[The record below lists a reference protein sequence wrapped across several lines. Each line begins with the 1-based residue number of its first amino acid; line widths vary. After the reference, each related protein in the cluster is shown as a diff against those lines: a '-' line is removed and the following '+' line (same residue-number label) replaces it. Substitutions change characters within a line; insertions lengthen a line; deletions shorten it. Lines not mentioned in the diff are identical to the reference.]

1 MKAAIVLDETL
12 PAGLLANAA
21 ACITTGIF
29 RGAEE
34 ALGPQIE
41 GADCTF
47 IPITKIG
54 IPILRKGHKDFQELL
69 TRAKTNNLKTMI
81 FTREA
86 QSTNSY
92 DEYVQRVQGKKIA
105 DLTISGIGVIGDDAA
120 VTKFAGDLPLLR

>member
-21 ACITTGIF
+21 ACIATGIF
-29 RGAEE
+29 SGETEPMGA
-34 ALGPQIE
+34 QIE

-47 IPITKIG
+47 ISITKIG

-69 TRAKTNNLKTMI
+69 TRARTNNLKTMV
-81 FTREA
+81 FTHEA
-86 QSTNSY
+86 QSTNNY
-92 DEYVQRVQGKKIA
+92 EEYTERVKGRKLEELKVI
-105 DLTISGIGVIGDDAA
+105 GIGVIGEDKA

>member
-1 MKAAIVLDETL
+1 MKAAIILDETL

-29 RGAEE
+29 KDEPDAF
-34 ALGPQIE
+34 GPAIQ

-47 IPITKIG
+47 IQITKIG
-54 IPILRKGHKDFQELL
+54 IPILRRGHKDFPELL
-69 TRAKTNNLKTMI
+69 ERAKVNNLKTMI

-92 DEYVQRVQGKKIA
+92 EEYIKRVEGKPLSE
-105 DLTISGIGVIGDDAA
+105 LTITGIGVIGDDAA

>member
-29 RGAEE
+29 KDVGE
-34 ALGPQIE
+34 ALGREIQ

-47 IPITKIG
+47 IQITKIG
-54 IPILRKGHKDFQELL
+54 IPILRKGHKNFTELL
-69 TRAKTNNLKTMI
+69 ERAKANNLKTMI
-81 FTREA
+81 FTHEA

-92 DEYVQRVQGKKIA
+92 DEYITRVEGKKLG
-105 DLTISGIGVIGDDAA
+105 DLTINGIGVIGDDTA

>member
-29 RGAEE
+29 KGADE
-34 ALGPQIE
+34 ALGREIE

-47 IPITKIG
+47 IQITKIG
-54 IPILRKGHKDFQELL
+54 IPILRKGHKDFPELL
-69 TRAKTNNLKTMI
+69 ERAKANNLKTMI

-92 DEYVQRVQGKKIA
+92 DEYIKRVEGKKISE
-105 DLTISGIGVIGDDAA
+105 LTITGIGVIGDDAA
-120 VTKFAGDLPLLR
+120 VTKFAGDFPLLR